1 MLDAL
6 ADPEHPDH
14 AEAAEYLEGWDLKEI
29 NELPLKIV
37 LGRIA
42 DRRSAARTRIARKG
56 ADHGALA
63 ARVSVVAFR
72 RMDTTRAE
80 LDAQIRSILKTFGLI
95 VGSETAALSIRRAEE
110 LAAVHPAMANLVPS
124 WPSCNGRSSCTS
136 LRSTA
141 TYAVRSEV
149 IRSSSA

>member
-1 MLDAL
+1 M
-6 ADPEHPDH
+6 H
-14 AEAAEYLEGWDLKEI
+14 
-29 NELPLKIV
+29 
-37 LGRIA
+37 
-42 DRRSAARTRIARKG
+42 
-56 ADHGALA
+56 
-63 ARVSVVAFR
+63 
-72 RMDTTRAE
+72 TTRAE

-110 LAAVHPAMANLVPS
+110 LAAVHSAMANLVLS